1 MSLCSSSY
9 QSHKYIYPFPLSTL
23 ASRMMMVMLC
33 LPGIKETFRVSILPL
48 APLILL
54 DSINFQLDT
63 SYNQRKVE
71 LQGTEELPR

>member
-1 MSLCSSSY
+1 
-9 QSHKYIYPFPLSTL
+9 
-23 ASRMMMVMLC
+23 MMMVMLC

-54 DSINFQLDT
+54 DSINYQLDT
-63 SYNQRKVE
+63 SYNQLKVE